1 MADTHSAALLLMN
14 SQLGL
19 VLNSIAH
26 GWFPTHTLQLFPC
39 SWDGWRWTNKYA
51 NVIQSLSSSVVYNVP
66 LEINSGWLHGEGGR
80 QLVDIGNNNSPGTE
94 RLCDFPSFTQ
104 QVNAHGIRWTL
115 LSFLAVANVIVF
127 TKISLYLMPN
137 KHLLMSIPSN
147 NTCSRIKMHLIKQ
160 SLRSTSYLVGIHG
173 PSVVYNQAVTV
184 RGRVHIKETVL
195 IGLIQL
201 NEFNHPWKHPFLD
214 SLLCPLEF
222 EMLFNA
228 TGTGWWS
235 CTLVA

>member
-94 RLCDFPSFTQ
+94 RLCEFPSFTQ
-104 QVNAHGIRWTL
+104 LVYAPGVTSTL
-115 LSFLAVANVIVF
+115 LSRLLHFSSILNSSECDCFYLYILVSLAPI
-127 TKISLYLMPN
+127 
-137 KHLLMSIPSN
+137 
-147 NTCSRIKMHLIKQ
+147 NTS
-160 SLRSTSYLVGIHG
+160 S
-173 PSVVYNQAVTV
+173 
-184 RGRVHIKETVL
+184 
-195 IGLIQL
+195 
-201 NEFNHPWKHPFLD
+201 
-214 SLLCPLEF
+214 
-222 EMLFNA
+222 
-228 TGTGWWS
+228 
-235 CTLVA
+235 